1 MAISDQERLAMY
13 DKLREVLGMDDAT
26 TMMGHL
32 PPGGWEAVFLQQ
44 DARLVAEMD
53 QRFAAVDTKF
63 AEMDAKLERGLRE
76 LERSMREHQRT
87 LFLGML
93 AAQTAFVGV
102 VIGLLR
108 AFG

>member
-1 MAISDQERLAMY
+1 MAISEQDRLAMY

-32 PPGGWEAVFLQQ
+32 PPGGWDTGFARFEAVL
-44 DARLVAEMD
+44 D

-63 AEMDAKLERGLRE
+63 AEMGTKFAE
-76 LERSMREHQRT
+76 LEVRFERSLRDVQRN

-93 AAQTAFVGV
+93 IAQTAFAG
-102 VIGLLR
+102 ILFAAFR
-108 AFG
+108 AFA